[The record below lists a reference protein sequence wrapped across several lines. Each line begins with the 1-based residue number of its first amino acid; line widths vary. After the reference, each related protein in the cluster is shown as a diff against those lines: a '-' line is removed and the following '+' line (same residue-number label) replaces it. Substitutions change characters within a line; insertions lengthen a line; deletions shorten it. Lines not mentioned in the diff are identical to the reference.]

1 MPTTIWYRVRDLD
14 SARSFYRDRL
24 GFSETFLDADAR
36 WARLERG
43 DTKIALAE
51 GEPQGDGGVAH
62 VSVEDLRDEAER
74 LRREGVEV
82 GVVVEL
88 HGQMRLLDVEDPDGN
103 RIELAQ
109 EL

>member
-14 SARSFYRDRL
+14 RARSFYRDQL
-24 GFSETFLDADAR
+24 GFSETFVDGDAR

-43 DTKIALAE
+43 DTRIALAE

-62 VSVEDLRDEAER
+62 VSVADVREVAER
-74 LRREGVEV
+74 LRGEGVDV

-88 HGQMRLLDVEDPDGN
+88 HGQVRLLEVQDPDGN
-103 RIELAQ
+103 RVELAQ
-109 EL
+109 DL